1 MAGLGDSVK
10 LSMEVVMEA
19 EILNG
24 GPVVPLN
31 TPERKTVSG
40 TSEEEGTLTGF
51 EVASLVRFVFMF
63 KFVALLMVSFTLDV
77 EPK

>member
-10 LSMEVVMEA
+10 LSMEVVMGA
-19 EILNG
+19 GILNG

-40 TSEEEGTLTGF
+40 TSDEEGTLKGF
-51 EVASLVRFVFMF
+51 EVASFVKFVFTIE
-63 KFVALLMVSFTLDV
+63 FVPLLVVSFTLDV
-77 EPK
+77 EP